1 MGKLYHWEGFTIGK
15 NSTIRK
21 RSISGC
27 SPPLSTTFV
36 TRGCSTNGKVLQVVR
51 VLSVDAFACLSSTAR
66 LMFVFC
72 FKNDSCFYT
81 GCFLLSF
88 SSYLIKLLK
97 SMSALLI
104 CDHKDMWTVC
114 DKDQIAPRVA
124 QIAVI
129 ITAIT
134 AICDT
139 GIKSRQSTELLSSMC
154 NSPRHL

>member
-1 MGKLYHWEGFTIGK
+1 MESKYKHLWTA
-15 NSTIRK
+15 
-21 RSISGC
+21 
-27 SPPLSTTFV
+27 V
-36 TRGCSTNGKVLQVVR
+36 DLQ
-51 VLSVDAFACLSSTAR
+51 L
-66 LMFVFC
+66 
-72 FKNDSCFYT
+72 N
-81 GCFLLSF
+81 
-88 SSYLIKLLK
+88 

-139 GIKSRQSTELLSSMC
+139 GIKSRQSTEMLSSMC
-154 NSPRHL
+154 DLPTRHET